1 MMEERQRNNLL
12 GSEEGTSRKKKA
24 TTRDSPWQK
33 ENGNE
38 SVHIPNY
45 TLLNPLFQGKMAS
58 RVSLRDVQQP
68 EQDGNGKQRAKKA
81 QH

>member
-24 TTRDSPWQK
+24 TTRESPLQK

-38 SVHIPNY
+38 SVHIPN
-45 TLLNPLFQGKMAS
+45 
-58 RVSLRDVQQP
+58 
-68 EQDGNGKQRAKKA
+68 
-81 QH
+81 